1 MLISMAGQWK
11 SKQLILIID
20 MKMSKIKHVQLL

>member
-11 SKQLILIID
+11 SKQLTLIID
-20 MKMSKIKHVQLL
+20 MKMSKIKYVQLL